1 MSQPV
6 AAVAC
11 GKQSAQRHQRTGARR
26 FQWPRFVLLASA
38 GFLWS
43 LFLAPA
49 AQFLNE
55 FLRTERGFS
64 GALIAVF
71 VLATNT
77 PAGIGSREPH
87 RHAEALA
94 DLRTFSGRFHG

>member
-1 MSQPV
+1 M
-6 AAVAC
+6 
-11 GKQSAQRHQRTGARR
+11 
-26 FQWPRFVLLASA
+26 LLACS

-77 PAGIGSREPH
+77 PAGIGIV
-87 RHAEALA
+87 AGGKLA
-94 DLRTFSGRFHG
+94 DRHGRRLHRGRSASSAASASPSSPTWRGAGRSGSPR